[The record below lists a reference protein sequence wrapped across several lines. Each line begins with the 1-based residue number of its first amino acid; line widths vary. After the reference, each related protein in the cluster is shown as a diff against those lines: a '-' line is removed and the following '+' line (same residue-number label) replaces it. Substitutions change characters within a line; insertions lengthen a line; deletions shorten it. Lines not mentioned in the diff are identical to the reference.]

1 MINKIIMS
9 YKYYEAFVSSK
20 NKSIPCCNS
29 INCNLCQGK
38 YYVQVQQDDINLI
51 DRLIQDKLQSRMA
64 EIQSNIRVNTIDQF
78 LDYHQRKYNYQLIYL
93 FENLTKGKP
102 EYPIN
107 FNFRY
112 KNNGTIDW
120 PNDTYFKCLE
130 PGKFKDLISYV
141 TPLPSGAEATSEISF
156 KMPLLKQGEYKTK
169 WRLCCK
175 RNQEEV
181 FFGPTIEIPCTIE
194 ESIAD
199 ANLLL
204 LEELQNKGPSWTAI
218 LDFNK
223 AAMILQE
230 TKDQKL
236 TMDQL
241 YNLLLKEQN

>member
-1 MINKIIMS
+1 MS

-20 NKSIPCCNS
+20 SKSIPCCNS
-29 INCNLCQGK
+29 LNCNLCLGK
-38 YYVQVQQDDINLI
+38 YYVQIQQDDINLI

-64 EIQSNIRVNTIDQF
+64 EIQSNIRINTIDQF

-102 EYPIN
+102 GSQIN

-120 PNDTYFKCLE
+120 PKDTYFKCME
-130 PGKFKDLISYV
+130 PGEFKELISQV

-156 KMPLLKQGEYKTK
+156 KIPLIAQGEYKTW

-181 FFGPTIEIPCTIE
+181 LFGPTIEIPCIVE
-194 ESIAD
+194 ESID
-199 ANLLL
+199 AANYLLL
-204 LEELQNKGPSWTAI
+204 KELQNKGPSWTDP

-223 AAMILQE
+223 APMVLKEA
-230 TKDQKL
+230 KDQKL
-236 TMDQL
+236 DMDQL
-241 YNLLLKEQN
+241 YILLLKEQN